1 MVTPLIVVIN
11 IIMFVIYHVCYEI
24 VLIVYRFVRKS
35 QLKIG
40 YFMLISSSIL
50 IDPLICNFLIS
61 FKLFY
66 FYYRCDIF
74 SFFFSLDQTT

>member
-40 YFMLISSSIL
+40 YFMHKL
-50 IDPLICNFLIS
+50 IDINRSINL
-61 FKLFY
+61 
-66 FYYRCDIF
+66 
-74 SFFFSLDQTT
+74 